1 MTSLKRG
8 ELTIDTQLVPGAIL
22 LFFLGKSIS
31 RDPAADI
38 RPPVAQALDEAAVT
52 TARVELHFE
61 RLEHLNSSTVAELIR
76 LINLGREK
84 KVKLVVYYDGAL
96 KWQALS
102 FSAIDKAMRPF
113 EGDDDSVRVLPIPRG
128 ARS

>member
-8 ELTIDTQLVPGAIL
+8 ELTIESQLVPGAIQ

-38 RPPVAQALDEAAVT
+38 RPPVTQALDEAAAT
-52 TARVELHFE
+52 LARVELHFE

-84 KVKLVVYYDGAL
+84 KVKLVVYYDGSL
-96 KWQALS
+96 RWQALS
-102 FSAIDKAMRPF
+102 FVAIDKAMRPF
-113 EGDDDSVRVLPIPRG
+113 EGDDDSVRVLAIPRG
-128 ARS
+128 TAG